1 MKEHLSTE
9 LVGHVSRDSTAIV
22 GREKPVKKA
31 KQTKTPRKKGRP
43 AKGEREPVEPKRLDV
58 QRTQSAKEAIAEL
71 PTVCDRGVKKNAKG
85 YTETWNGFKLHI
97 DVNDCGLPLSSV
109 LTSASVHDSQVAIPL
124 IKLTSGK
131 VTSCYDLMAAAYD
144 AAQIWD
150 QSKELDH
157 VPIIDRNPR
166 SKVAIP
172 MAPHEAL
179 RYNERTASER
189 CNGRLKDELGAR
201 CVMVRGAEKVMMH
214 LMVGMIA
221 LFADQLL
228 KVTGH

>member
-1 MKEHLSTE
+1 M
-9 LVGHVSRDSTAIV
+9 D
-22 GREKPVKKA
+22 
-31 KQTKTPRKKGRP
+31 
-43 AKGEREPVEPKRLDV
+43 
-58 QRTQSAKEAIAEL
+58 
-71 PTVCDRGVKKNAKG
+71 
-85 YTETWNGFKLHI
+85 
-97 DVNDCGLPLSSV
+97 
-109 LTSASVHDSQVAIPL
+109 
-124 IKLTSGK
+124 
-131 VTSCYDLMAAAYD
+131 AAYD

-166 SKVAIP
+166 GKDVVP
-172 MAPHEAL
+172 MAPHEVL

-214 LMVGMIA
+214 LMFGMIA